1 MRRRDCLGLL
11 ATAVVL
17 RCRPSRAQSRKKP
30 FLIAILIVGSEAAS
44 ERYRSGFAAGLQ
56 ELGYLQGRD
65 YVLAERYADGVI
77 GRLATLAEAL
87 VRLNPDLV
95 FAGSTSAALAVTKL
109 TRTVPVVSAALVD
122 PIAQGLLASFA
133 QPGGTVTGVA
143 IATDTLPGKQLELA
157 AELVPGPGT
166 IGMLGDPGTPSF
178 VAQEREAYAAAE
190 RLGVELLR
198 VDVHGPGDL
207 ASAFEILD
215 RAAPKSLLVLP
226 HPMFLSERRR
236 IAALALDKRIPTI
249 YGFREDAEAGGLM
262 SYGID
267 LRAAYHRVATHADK
281 ILKGERPGDLPVEFP
296 TRMELLINLRTA
308 KALGVKIPLALL
320 TRADEVIE

>member
-1 MRRRDCLGLL
+1 
-11 ATAVVL
+11 
-17 RCRPSRAQSRKKP
+17 
-30 FLIAILIVGSEAAS
+30 
-44 ERYRSGFAAGLQ
+44 
-56 ELGYLQGRD
+56 
-65 YVLAERYADGVI
+65 VLAERYADGVI

-249 YGFREDAEAGGLM
+249 YGFREDVEAGGLM

-281 ILKGERPGDLPVEFP
+281 ILKGARPGDLPVEFP